1 MKKIFLLITIC
12 LANSSVFAQRVL
24 TQDSCR
30 ILARLNAEEIQKSQ
44 NAVTEAS
51 YTYKNAQTSVL
62 PSIDGSANMLFMF
75 PDIDISGSDL
85 IIKGT
90 YTAGITLTQPLYTGG
105 KISTGIKLAKAGQE
119 CAGLL
124 QKKTTAEVIAEVDN
138 SYFTCIAVREKIKM
152 LEQYLLQVKHLEDVV
167 QQSIDAEM
175 STQHDLMRVK
185 AKRSELEYNLAKAKN
200 GYNLCRMAL
209 ANAIG
214 ADFNEEIIPADTVL
228 TVEIPAD
235 FSADI
240 SQRPEIQ
247 LLEKQVEI
255 KERQIQMQRSDALPI
270 VAVSAGYTY
279 CGNIK
284 MEGVAQGPDGNYYPY
299 SQKFDQGMTMIMLTA
314 QVPLFHWG
322 QNSRN
327 VKKAKLEAEDARL
340 DLKKNSKLL
349 SIETS
354 QAVQNLTDG
363 YSMVLTAQ
371 LGLSE
376 SEENLRIAT
385 DKYENQMSTLTDL
398 LDAQS
403 QWQQSFSNLI
413 EAQTQYKIYQT
424 EYLKKTGRLE

>member
-44 NAVTEAS
+44 NAVNEAS

-119 CAGLL
+119 CAGLM

-235 FSADI
+235 LSADI